1 MRYLTKSISILA
13 LGASLAFVAPVAQ
26 ANAQDELQ
34 TDFSNVMISAQSSYL
49 CFVRI
54 DFLATT
60 DQFNFIDRNVFSGK
74 IEDKD
79 GNLGSIAPYHY
90 NNQSFQPNV
99 WSPASLNVPLRSSPF
114 PQGPLYISVNEIEVN
129 FFGGISDFGEEGRFI
144 IDPQIFLDAGGTC
157 TAYANYSLNTPPVA
171 VTGPDIYNG
180 IPNSTITLNGTASYD
195 DDNDP
200 LTYRWTQVA
209 GPTVTLSDPTVASP
223 TFIFPPG
230 PAATVYTFELIVN
243 DGTVDSDPVYVSV
256 FHNGRSNGNGKNK

>member
-1 MRYLTKSISILA
+1 MQFSKTISLFA
-13 LGASLAFVAPVAQ
+13 LGASLALVTPAAH
-26 ANAQDELQ
+26 ANTQDELQ
-34 TDFSNVMISAQSSYL
+34 TDFSNVSISAQSSYT

-60 DQFNFIDRNVFSGK
+60 DQFYFVDRNVFSGK
-74 IEDKD
+74 VEDKD
-79 GNLGSIAPYHY
+79 GNLASFAPYSF

-99 WSPASLNVPLRSSPF
+99 WSPATLNVPLRSSPF
-114 PQGPLYISVNEIEVN
+114 PQGPLYISVNEIEVD
-129 FFGGISDFGEEGRFI
+129 FFGSISDFGEEGRFI

-157 TAYANYSLNTPPVA
+157 SAYANYSLNTAPVA
-171 VTGPDIYNG
+171 VAGPDIYNA

-195 DDNDP
+195 DDNDH
-200 LTYRWTQVA
+200 LTYQWTQVA
-209 GPTVTLSDPTVASP
+209 GPTVTLSDLTIASP

-230 PAATVYTFELIVN
+230 PAANVYTFELIVN